1 MKKMVKFSFA
11 AMMLSATFF
20 GTTTA
25 APVTADAKARIII
38 VPHLTKHIL
47 MVFESQQVRKIK

>member
-25 APVTADAKARIII
+25 APVTADAKSTYNNCTAFNKCISLWCSK
-38 VPHLTKHIL
+38 VSKY
-47 MVFESQQVRKIK
+47 EK